1 MIFLKQNTAAD
12 LPIGPFLDSTDGVT
26 AETGLTLTQP
36 DIRLK
41 KNGGAWAQ
49 KSAAQTLSHEE
60 NGWYEVSLSTTDT
73 DTLGVL
79 YLAVAESGA
88 LPVWHEYMVMPAN
101 VWDSMFGADKLQV
114 HVDEMTAGIITATVI
129 ATDAI
134 DADAIADNAIN
145 AGAIAA
151 DAITAAKIAD
161 GAIDA
166 ATFAAGAIDAAAL
179 AADAGTEI
187 GTAVWATTTR
197 SLTILDEDSTTL
209 DLDATIRGAVGLA
222 AANLDTQLTAI
233 DDLVDT
239 EVAAIKTVVD
249 AILVDTGTDIP
260 ATLSALGT
268 ATGSALSIDATTDNT
283 AGGISGVTSGTT
295 FVGSQTG
302 TFADTSAQDLAYHV
316 ITHSANAF
324 DIVYQFNIGAGTAP
338 VLCIWIGYLSGNN
351 DQFSISAWNHV
362 SGAWDSMATIPGQSG
377 TANITHNCPL
387 FTRYVGTS
395 AGELGKV
402 YIRLHCTGQTSP
414 VLNTD
419 QIYVSYAV
427 TSADI
432 SAIKAKTDNL
442 PSDPADA
449 SVIAGRFDT
458 LDASVAD
465 LPTNAELATSQA
477 AADDATLAA
486 IAALNNLSA
495 AQVNAEVVDALSTDT
510 YAEPGQGSPGATVS
524 LSAKIGYLYK
534 AWRNRTTQTASEYAL
549 YGDDAVTKDQ
559 EAAVSDDGTTFVRS
573 EVTTGA

>member
-1 MIFLKQNTAAD
+1 MIFLKQSTAVD

-26 AETGLTLTQP
+26 AETALTLTQP

-49 KSAAQTLSHEE
+49 KNAAQTLSHEE
-60 NGWYEVSLSTTDT
+60 AGWYEVALDTTDT
-73 DTLGVL
+73 NTLGVL

-145 AGAIAA
+145 AAAIATG
-151 DAITAAKIAD
+151 AITAAKFAAGAIDAAAIAN

-197 SLTILDEDSTTL
+197 ALTILDEDSTTM

-233 DDLVDT
+233 DDLLDT

-249 AILVDTGTDIP
+249 AI
-260 ATLSALGT
+260 
-268 ATGSALSIDATTDNT
+268 
-283 AGGISGVTSGTT
+283 
-295 FVGSQTG
+295 Q
-302 TFADTSAQDLAYHV
+302 
-316 ITHSANAF
+316 
-324 DIVYQFNIGAGTAP
+324 
-338 VLCIWIGYLSGNN
+338 
-351 DQFSISAWNHV
+351 
-362 SGAWDSMATIPGQSG
+362 
-377 TANITHNCPL
+377 
-387 FTRYVGTS
+387 
-395 AGELGKV
+395 
-402 YIRLHCTGQTSP
+402 
-414 VLNTD
+414 
-419 QIYVSYAV
+419 
-427 TSADI
+427 
-432 SAIKAKTDNL
+432 AKTDNL
-442 PSDPADA
+442 PTDPADA

-458 LDASVAD
+458 LDTSVAD

-495 AQVNAEVVDALSTDT
+495 AQVNAEVVDALATDT
-510 YAEPGQGSPGATVS
+510 YAEPGQGSPGATIA

-534 AWRNRTTQTASEYAL
+534 AFRNKHTQTATEYAL
-549 YGDDAVTKDQ
+549 YADNETTKDQ
-559 EAAVSDDGTTFVRS
+559 EAPVSDDGVTFTRG
-573 EVTTGA
+573 EVVTGA